1 MTTDTVGTVARALS
15 VLKVIAEAD
24 AAIGVKDVA
33 SSLNLPMSTSHRL
46 LDLLQREGFVAKD
59 SERRRYRVG
68 PEFFRLANIV
78 GQDST
83 LATVVQPALER
94 LTEETGET
102 SLFAMHVS
110 GKHSM
115 CFASKCDS
123 PHTLRFRV
131 GLYEELPLIWGAAG
145 LAILAFLPS
154 EVQAAALKNAAP
166 SPLTGRRLNR
176 AEFLAELEKVKAS
189 GVAITRNDA
198 LPDAA
203 EIAAPVYSG
212 SNHIVGSI
220 MLAIPAPR
228 FSQSKIKLYAE
239 MVRNAAWG
247 TFMY

>member
-24 AAIGVKDVA
+24 SAIGVKDVA
-33 SSLNLPMSTSHRL
+33 ASLNLPMSTSHRL

-59 SERRRYRVG
+59 FERRRYRVG

-94 LTEETGET
+94 LTKETGET
-102 SLFAMHVS
+102 SLFALHLS
-110 GKHSM
+110 GKQAM
-115 CFASKCDS
+115 CFAAKCDS

-131 GLYEELPLIWGAAG
+131 PLYEDLPLVWGAAG
-145 LAILAFLPS
+145 LAILAFLPA
-154 EVQAAALKNAAP
+154 EVQADALKHAAP

-176 AEFLAELEKVKAS
+176 AEFLGEIEKVKSS
-189 GVAITRNDA
+189 GVAITRNEA

-228 FSQSKIKLYAE
+228 FSQSKIKLYSE

>member
-15 VLKVIAEAD
+15 VLKVIAEAE

-83 LATVVQPALER
+83 LATVVQPALAR
-94 LTEETGET
+94 LTQEAGET
-102 SLFAMHVS
+102 SLFAMHLS
-110 GKHSM
+110 GKQTM
-115 CFASKCDS
+115 CFAAKCDS

-131 GLYEELPLIWGAAG
+131 ALYEDLPLVWGAAG

-154 EVQAAALKNAAP
+154 DVQAAAAKRAVP

-176 AEFLAELEKVKAS
+176 SEFLAELEKVKSS
-189 GVAITRNDA
+189 GVAVTRNEA

-203 EIAAPVYSG
+203 EIAAPVFSG

-228 FSQSKIKLYAE
+228 FSQSKIRLYSD

-247 TFMY
+247 TFMH